1 MIPEEKESQD
11 ALWDL
16 LGEQPRMGAAPA
28 QTNPLPS
35 KNPAG
40 SWGAVPPAN
49 PAGSPGAGPSDPY
62 PYQPNQE
69 EGMEG
74 KSPIFSRIYSR
85 FFFQKKKNRGNALYF
100 PSEAKIWTLINLK
113 EAAVNHMYVRIGPL
127 PLLDGAQGENSFH
140 VTKFGNEYPVYV

>member
-1 MIPEEKESQD
+1 MAVGLVLGAFFNTQETLPTGSMMLPARASGPEVNQASFPAPQDLIVIPEEKESQD

-35 KNPAG
+35 NNPAG

-49 PAGSPGAGPSDPY
+49 PAGSPGAGPSEPY

-85 FFFQKKKNRGNALYF
+85 LFFQKKTEVMHL
-100 PSEAKIWTLINLK
+100 T
-113 EAAVNHMYVRIGPL
+113 
-127 PLLDGAQGENSFH
+127 FH
-140 VTKFGNEYPVYV
+140 PRRKSGL